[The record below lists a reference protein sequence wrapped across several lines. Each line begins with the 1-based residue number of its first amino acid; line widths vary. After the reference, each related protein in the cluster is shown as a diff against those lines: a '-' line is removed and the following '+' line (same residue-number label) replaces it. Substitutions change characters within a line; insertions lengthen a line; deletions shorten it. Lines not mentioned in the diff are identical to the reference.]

1 MGKLTKD
8 QMILARDILIDLT
21 YVMNTKEIAYE
32 LWYYYNSMVNIIA
45 GNRNMSEKLAK
56 KLLNLNGTLKE
67 NKNFILLKK

>member
-1 MGKLTKD
+1 
-8 QMILARDILIDLT
+8 
-21 YVMNTKEIAYE
+21 
-32 LWYYYNSMVNIIA
+32 MVNIIA

>member
-32 LWYYYNSMVNIIA
+32 L
-45 GNRNMSEKLAK
+45 
-56 KLLNLNGTLKE
+56 
-67 NKNFILLKK
+67 